1 MSKYLITTLSLI
13 FILSCSNGVETVTEE
28 TITEETTVTEAD
40 AKEFLAEVEQKAKIE
55 GPVYSSAFWIQSN
68 FITHD
73 SQVVAADFSKRGTLE
88 ALQQA
93 RTASKFDDLEL
104 EPADRR
110 ALNIIKNGFVMP
122 PPLDEDLAGEMASIM
137 TELESMYGSG
147 SHCFT
152 EDDCYDL
159 EAFENIIDNSRDPDE
174 LLKAWSGWREIGK
187 PMKSKYLRM
196 VDIGNQG
203 AQDLGFDGLS
213 DLWFS
218 QYDMPASEFSETVDK
233 VYEDLKPLYEA
244 LQCHVRAELN
254 EFYGDEVVENKG
266 SIPAHILGNMW
277 AQSWANIYDIA
288 YQEEA
293 AGKPINITKVIEDKG
308 LSEIEMVEIAEDFF
322 LSLGFEPLSDTF
334 WERSLFVKP
343 VDRGVVCHASAW
355 DIDSANQ
362 DLRIKMCIDKNEEDF
377 STIHHELGH
386 IFYYQAYK
394 DQPVVFQRGAND
406 GFHEAVGDLLS
417 LSITPNYLEQIG
429 FATPEEA
436 ESAKQNEVAFLM
448 KKALDSVVAT
458 PWTLMLDK
466 WRMAVF
472 NGELSEDELNDY
484 WWELREKYQG
494 VKSPNERPA
503 DAFDPGAKYHVP
515 GNTPYTRYYLARVLQ
530 YQFHESLCEQIGFDG
545 PLHECSIYNNEIAGD
560 SLRAMLSLGQSKPW
574 QDALES
580 IIGTRELSGTSML
593 NYYAPLKEWL
603 DEQNQGRS
611 CGW

>member
-1 MSKYLITTLSLI
+1 MSKYLTITLSLLL
-13 FILSCSNGVETVTEE
+13 ILGCSTIAETVNERNS
-28 TITEETTVTEAD
+28 VTEAD
-40 AKEFLAEVEQKAKIE
+40 AVEFLAEVEERAKTE
-55 GPVYSSAFWIQSN
+55 GPIYSSAFWIQSN
-68 FITHD
+68 FITYD
-73 SQVVAADFSKRGTLE
+73 SQRVAADYSKRGTLI
-88 ALQQA
+88 ALEQA
-93 RTASKFDDLEL
+93 RIASSFDELDLD
-104 EPADRR
+104 PADRR

-122 PPLDEDLAGEMASIM
+122 PPLDEELAGEMATIM
-137 TELESMYGSG
+137 TELESMYGNG
-147 SHCFT
+147 SHCFS
-152 EDDCYDL
+152 ENDCYDL
-159 EAFENIIDNSRDPDE
+159 EAFESIIDNSRDPDE
-174 LLKAWSGWREIGK
+174 LLRAWSGWREIGK
-187 PMKSKYLRM
+187 PMKDKYLRM

-254 EFYGDEVVENKG
+254 EYYGDEIVPNEG
-266 SIPAHILGNMW
+266 SIPAHLLGNMW

-293 AGKPINITKVIEDKG
+293 VGKPINITQVIEDKD
-308 LSEIEMVEIAEDFF
+308 LTEIEMVEISENFF
-322 LSLGFEPLSDTF
+322 LSLGFDPLPDTF
-334 WERSLFVKP
+334 WERSLFIKP
-343 VDRGVVCHASAW
+343 VDRSVVCHASAW

-362 DLRIKMCIDKNEEDF
+362 DLRIKMCIEKNEEDF

-394 DQPVVFQRGAND
+394 DQPSVFQRGAND
-406 GFHEAVGDLLS
+406 GFHEAVGDLLT

-436 ESAKQNEVAFLM
+436 ESAKENQIAFLM

-472 NGELSEDELNDY
+472 NGELNEDELNDY

-494 VKSPNERPA
+494 VKAPNERPD

-515 GNTPYTRYYLARVLQ
+515 GNTPYTRYYLARILQ
-530 YQFHESLCEQIGFDG
+530 YQFHESLCEQIGFEG
-545 PLHECSIYNNEIAGD
+545 PLHECSIYGNEIAGE
-560 SLRAMLSLGQSKPW
+560 SLRSMLSLGQSEPW

-580 IIGTRELSGTSML
+580 IIGTRELSGTAML
-593 NYYAPLKEWL
+593 NYYAPLKDWL
-603 DEQNQGRS
+603 DEQNQGRN

>member
-1 MSKYLITTLSLI
+1 MSKYLTITLSLL
-13 FILSCSNGVETVTEE
+13 FILGCSTIAETVNEGNS
-28 TITEETTVTEAD
+28 VTEAD
-40 AKEFLAEVEQKAKIE
+40 AVEFLAEVEERAKTE
-55 GPVYSSAFWIQSN
+55 GPIYSSAFWIQSN
-68 FITHD
+68 FITYD
-73 SQVVAADFSKRGTLE
+73 SQRVAADYSKRGTLI
-88 ALQQA
+88 ALEQA
-93 RTASKFDDLEL
+93 RIASSFDELDLD
-104 EPADRR
+104 PADRR

-122 PPLDEDLAGEMASIM
+122 PPLDEELAGEMATIM
-137 TELESMYGSG
+137 TELESMYGNG
-147 SHCFT
+147 SHCFS
-152 EDDCYDL
+152 ENDCYDL

-174 LLKAWSGWREIGK
+174 LLRAWSGWREIGK
-187 PMKSKYLRM
+187 PMKDKYLRM

-254 EFYGDEVVENKG
+254 EYYGDEIVPNEG
-266 SIPAHILGNMW
+266 SIPAHLLGNMW

-293 AGKPINITKVIEDKG
+293 VGKPINITQVIEDKD
-308 LSEIEMVEIAEDFF
+308 LTEIEMVEISENFF
-322 LSLGFEPLSDTF
+322 LSLGFDPLPDTF
-334 WERSLFVKP
+334 WERSLFIKP
-343 VDRGVVCHASAW
+343 VDRSVVCHASAW

-362 DLRIKMCIDKNEEDF
+362 DLRIKMCIEKNEEDF

-394 DQPVVFQRGAND
+394 DQPSVFQRGAND
-406 GFHEAVGDLLS
+406 GFHEAVGDLLT

-436 ESAKQNEVAFLM
+436 ESAKENQIAFLM

-472 NGELSEDELNDY
+472 NGELNEDELNDY

-494 VKSPNERPA
+494 VKAPNERPD

-515 GNTPYTRYYLARVLQ
+515 GNTPYTRYYLARILQ
-530 YQFHESLCEQIGFDG
+530 YQFHESLCEQIGFEG
-545 PLHECSIYNNEIAGD
+545 PLHECSIYGNEIAGE
-560 SLRAMLSLGQSKPW
+560 SLRSMLSLGQSEPW

-580 IIGTRELSGTSML
+580 IIGTRELSGTAML
-593 NYYAPLKEWL
+593 NYYAPLKDWL
-603 DEQNQGRS
+603 DEQNQGRD